1 MVIFI
6 GSLEVLA
13 ASIDNMEKRCSILLL
28 LSLVVL
34 LSYAIVE
41 VSANRN
47 NAVFSRKDLIK
58 DGRKL
63 AVVTGMAS
71 SLQHG
76 DSHGQ
81 PTATTPPNV
90 ARNNVES
97 TNNIAADTAS
107 GGTTAASAYY
117 TPMTMSVATTT
128 TDSHHDMSAEQYRN
142 IIHNNQQLSKP

>member
-71 SLQHG
+71 SLQH
-76 DSHGQ
+76 
-81 PTATTPPNV
+81 
-90 ARNNVES
+90 
-97 TNNIAADTAS
+97 ADTAS